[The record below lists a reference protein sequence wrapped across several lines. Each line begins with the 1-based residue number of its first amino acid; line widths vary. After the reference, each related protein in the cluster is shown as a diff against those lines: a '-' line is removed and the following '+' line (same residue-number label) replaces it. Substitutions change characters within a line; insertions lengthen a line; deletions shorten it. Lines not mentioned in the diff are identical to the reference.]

1 MPIVAADLILYSS
14 VNTPE
19 DDTATSGGAIDALRR
34 LDFTQIAADDD
45 VEVLSD
51 SASDTTQNVE
61 VDARNLAGAIVTE
74 SVGPLT
80 GTTAIIF
87 STIGVVER
95 ILKCEMDATAVG
107 NVTLRRS
114 VAGATVR
121 VIPIGERGF
130 EIFFY
135 DSASESGSTIRYQ
148 KCFYLN
154 NHGTLTLNNAQ
165 IQITADPEAI
175 MDFAL
180 GTAKDDTE
188 TTTNRKTAPAA
199 VSSFDDTQKSVP
211 GTTLEAASRIAVWIR
226 MQLIAD
232 DTPKRNTFTLE
243 LTGTSV

>member
-1 MPIVAADLILYSS
+1 MPIVTADLILYAS
-14 VNTPE
+14 VDTPE
-19 DDTATSGGAIDALRR
+19 DDAAQAGGAIDALRR
-34 LDFTQIAADDD
+34 LDFTQIAANDD
-45 VEVLSD
+45 VEVVSD
-51 SASDTTQNVE
+51 SASDTTQNAE

-80 GTTAIIF
+80 GTTPVIF

-95 ILKCEMDATAVG
+95 ILKCELDATAVG
-107 NVTLRRS
+107 IVTLQRS
-114 VAGATVR
+114 PAGLTVR
-121 VIPIGERGF
+121 DIPIGERGF

-135 DSASESGSTIRYQ
+135 DSASESGATIRYQ
-148 KCFYLN
+148 KGFYLN

-180 GTAKDDTE
+180 GTAKDDSE
-188 TTTNRKTAPAA
+188 TTTNRKTAPSA